1 MAKAGLVLE
10 GGGMRGVYTAG
21 VLDYFDE
28 KGLFFRFIVGTS
40 AGACNAISYVS
51 HQRGRSFE
59 TNFRFCRDKRYINPL
74 NVLRGK
80 GVFGMDFMFHDI
92 PKNLLLLD
100 YEAYAREDCQ
110 SHAVVTCLETGK
122 AEYPVVRDMRTDYP
136 YVRASSSLPLFAETV
151 EYGGRHYLDG
161 GVADSIPIR
170 FSQQNGNDVHIIV
183 LTRPQGYQKKASR
196 LSRLCA
202 RRYREYPRFVE
213 AFANRHID
221 YNQSIAFAE
230 QLERDGRAVI
240 IRPSCLA
247 IDKFEHNPERL
258 RTLYLQGYRDAQAA
272 YGSVTALIKDC
283 QNVQTDR
290 TPMPVPVSYTHRS
303 TTAIK

>member
-59 TNFRFCRDKRYINPL
+59 TNFRFCRDKRYLNPF

-80 GVFGMDFMFHDI
+80 GVFGMDFMFCDI
-92 PKNLLLLD
+92 PEVLLPLD
-100 YEAYAREDCQ
+100 YDTYASEDCE
-110 SHAVVTCLETGK
+110 SHAVVTCLESGQ
-122 AEYPVVRDMRTDYP
+122 AEYPVVRDMRTDSV

-151 EYGGRHYLDG
+151 EYGGMHYLDG
-161 GVADSIPIR
+161 GVADSIPVR
-170 FSQQNGNDVHIIV
+170 FSMQSGNDLHIIV
-183 LTRPQGYQKKASR
+183 LTRPQGYQKKASS
-196 LSRLCA
+196 LTRLCA
-202 RRYREYPRFVE
+202 RRYRDYPRFVE
-213 AFANRHID
+213 AFRNRHID
-221 YNQSIAFAE
+221 YNQSVVCSE
-230 QLERDGRAVI
+230 QLEREGRAVI
-240 IRPSCLA
+240 IRPECLA

-258 RTLYLQGYRDAQAA
+258 RTLYLQGYHDAEKA
-272 YGSVTALIKDC
+272 YRKVMALVKDC
-283 QNVQTDR
+283 ENVQTNR
-290 TPMPVPVSYTHRS
+290 IPQPITPDYTHQR
-303 TTAIK
+303 